1 MRQIIDTINSITYKL
16 LRLESSFSKNGT
28 WKDSGQIKDITYYRD
43 HIFTVFIAYL
53 PPFALLAL
61 IPGTYLAIKNGT
73 NIGYIVAAIDF
84 ILAGSLIYLI
94 YSKSYSYKVKKI
106 WVIILLYTIAVFLM
120 IFLGSYGPGIIYL
133 MAPSI
138 IMSLIFNKKVGILS
152 LLFNLLACLFLSL
165 VIEFKLFNSI
175 LIQQYSTSAW
185 IAFSCNIMFMS
196 FINFILINILVI
208 SMEGKIKMLLHSE
221 ARQSGLLASQTNYV
235 LRTDINMKYVYV
247 NDKFKRDFSNSCT
260 KDEFIGDY
268 SLSCFSEID
277 HPKIIDIIK
286 KCINEV
292 GSINNIELEMI
303 NKDNETFTTIWDF
316 VGIKDETNSAIE
328 IQGIGVDISDRI
340 KAERKFQLSVS
351 DLYNRNRELETYAYI
366 ISHNLRSPI
375 ANINALISLIE
386 VDKEDEENMS
396 QYIKYLKKSSQSLD
410 QVLTD
415 LSRAVTIAG
424 HTIELTIE
432 PVDLHDIFLSI
443 KYDLG
448 DLIGSSG
455 AKILL
460 PEEKCIIKSHKSYLY
475 SIIYNI
481 VYNAIRFRKTDIPVV
496 KIEINKT
503 ENFMVLSIKDNG
515 IGIDLSKDQDDL
527 FRPYKK
533 LNDTSPGKG
542 LGLFFAKKHV
552 DALGGK
558 LFVES
563 TLGLGTTFSVH
574 LPINR

>member
-16 LRLESSFSKNGT
+16 LRLEPSFSKNGT
-28 WKDSGQIKDITYYRD
+28 SGDNGRIKDITYYRD

-73 NIGYIVAAIDF
+73 NVGYIVAIIDF
-84 ILAGSLIYLI
+84 ILAAGLIYLI

-106 WVIILLYTIAVFLM
+106 WVIIILYTIAVFLM

-152 LLFNLLACLFLSL
+152 LLFNLLACFFLGL
-165 VIEFKLFNSI
+165 VIEFQLFNSL

-208 SMEGKIKMLLHSE
+208 SMEGKIKMLQRSE

-235 LRTDINMKYVYV
+235 LRTDINMNFVYV
-247 NDKFKRDFSNSCT
+247 NDKFIRDFSTMHSSDNL
-260 KDEFIGDY
+260 IGNY
-268 SLSCFSEID
+268 CLTSFAEVD
-277 HPKIIDIIK
+277 HPKIIETIK
-286 KCINEV
+286 KCINNV
-292 GSINNIELEMI
+292 GSINNIELQMI
-303 NKDNETFTTIWDF
+303 NKSGDTFSTIWDF
-316 VGIKDETNSAIE
+316 VSIQDESNAAIE

-432 PVDLHDIFLSI
+432 SVDLYDIFLSI
-443 KYDLG
+443 KYDLS

-455 AKILL
+455 AKLQL
-460 PEEKCIIKSHKSYLY
+460 PSDTCTIKSHKSYLY
-475 SIIYNI
+475 SIFYNI
-481 VYNAIRFRKTDIPVV
+481 VYNAIRFRKANNPQVEV
-496 KIEINKT
+496 AINRS
-503 ENFMVLSIKDNG
+503 ENYMIVSIKDNG
-515 IGIDLSKDQDDL
+515 IGIDLNKDQDDL

-533 LNDTSPGKG
+533 LNELSPGKG

-563 TLGLGTTFSVH
+563 TLGVGTTFHVH
-574 LPINR
+574 LPLND